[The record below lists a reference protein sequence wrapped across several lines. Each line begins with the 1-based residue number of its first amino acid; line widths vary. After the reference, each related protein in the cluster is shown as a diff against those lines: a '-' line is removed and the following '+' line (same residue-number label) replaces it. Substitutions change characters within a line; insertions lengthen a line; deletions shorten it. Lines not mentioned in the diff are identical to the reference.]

1 MKKKWKI
8 FMCALMIV
16 SYFCAG
22 ETAYAETN
30 TAETTVICPLPAAT
44 DSEEETE
51 LFDLVDVNLMKE
63 GDIIVLQGEEVTVE
77 TIEWDENGSVLINGG
92 YGEENGHTLVTDE
105 DTVYYEKKTVSD
117 AETGNE
123 FPYTVRITRND
134 LPVFDGP
141 GYDYSYVWTIYSAG
155 TFTIVEEAK
164 DSEGVLWGS
173 LKSGIGWIDL
183 SEALSEETNEQ
194 PVTAVFASD
203 QIVIEGDY
211 LEYVSDDSETTLA
224 FRPKEE
230 LKDVTFSLLE
240 YDEEGEWKTVEE
252 RYTIPELSEGDVFAA
267 GISFYGDMTA
277 YGISFT
283 DEAGEER
290 CFAVHISGRNGSL
303 ILDEYGADV

>member
-1 MKKKWKI
+1 MKKKWMI
-8 FMCALMIV
+8 FMFGIMIA
-16 SYFCAG
+16 SFTCAG
-22 ETAYAETN
+22 ETAYAETD
-30 TAETTVICPLPAAT
+30 TTEATVIYPLPAAT

-51 LFDLVDVNLMKE
+51 LFDLVDVNLMKA

-77 TIEWDENGSVLINGG
+77 TIEWDEDGSILINGG

-105 DTVYYEKKTVSD
+105 DTVYYEKTADSD
-117 AETGNE
+117 MEAGNE
-123 FPYTVRITRND
+123 LPYTIRITRND

-141 GYDYSYVWTIYSAG
+141 GYDYGYVWTIYSAG
-155 TFTIVEEAK
+155 TFTIVEEQE
-164 DSEGVLWGS
+164 DSEGILWGS

-183 SEALSEETNEQ
+183 SEAVSEETNEQ
-194 PVTAVFASD
+194 PITAVFASD
-203 QIVIEGDY
+203 QIVTEGDY

-224 FRPKEE
+224 FRPNEE

-240 YDEEGEWKTVEE
+240 YDEEGEWKISEE
-252 RYTIPELSEGDVFAA
+252 RYTIPDLSEGDVFVA

-303 ILDEYGADV
+303 LLDEYGTD